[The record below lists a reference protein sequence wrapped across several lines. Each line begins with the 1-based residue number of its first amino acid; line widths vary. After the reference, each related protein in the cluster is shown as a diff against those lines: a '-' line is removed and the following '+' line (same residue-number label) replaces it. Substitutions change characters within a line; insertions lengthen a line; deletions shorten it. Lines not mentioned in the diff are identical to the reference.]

1 MGGFAAQKGYGR
13 VESLLSGQFVTKS
26 DKGDKMN
33 KFAEITVI
41 EWQNGKDAETFTSDD
56 DFREGTK
63 TGELAGKT
71 RITWADNKTVE
82 WIKTDMLVKLDNRH
96 FSLIREISDILPTP
110 GETDILPSADNTHAS
125 VEAIENALKAG
136 EATITVETDKPAR
149 TRKTS
154 SK

>member
-1 MGGFAAQKGYGR
+1 
-13 VESLLSGQFVTKS
+13 
-26 DKGDKMN
+26 MN

-71 RITWADNKTVE
+71 RVTWADNKSVE

-96 FSLIREISDILPTP
+96 FSLVREISDILPTP
-110 GETDILPSADNTHAS
+110 AETDNPVIVGIPRSMTTRWVEQLETDNQDNTHAS

-136 EATITVETDKPAR
+136 EAVKAAEETKTVR

>member
-33 KFAEITVI
+33 KFVEIAVI
-41 EWQNGKDAETFTSDD
+41 EWKNGKDAETFTSDD

-71 RITWADNKTVE
+71 RVTWADDKSVE

-96 FSLIREISDILPTP
+96 FSLIREISDILPSP
-110 GETDILPSADNTHAS
+110 DNTHAS
-125 VEAIENALKAG
+125 VEAIETALKAG

-149 TRKTS
+149 RSRTA